1 MENILDR
8 VVKFINDFSLKSYRD
23 EETKQSV
30 NNIIHIVELFKHDD
44 GREDTEAVEMFAYS
58 FNVWRQL
65 KDQLSVECGIEVLFK
80 GRKRKIEVI
89 KSGSSIKLDFKRQWL
104 EKLQDKLKNSR
115 KVGGGTAGGGHVAV
129 AAAAAAALGAAVPA
143 QAEEFLAQAEAVRA
157 EVDVGDVLPS
167 LIEEMS
173 PDDETSPVQ
182 FLNLN
187 LAE

>member
-1 MENILDR
+1 LENILDR

-89 KSGSSIKLDFKRQWL
+89 KSGSSIKLDFKRHL
-104 EKLQDKLKNSR
+104 FNNNSAFNR
-115 KVGGGTAGGGHVAV
+115 ICTEQ
-129 AAAAAAALGAAVPA
+129 P
-143 QAEEFLAQAEAVRA
+143 EEV
-157 EVDVGDVLPS
+157 
-167 LIEEMS
+167 M
-173 PDDETSPVQ
+173 
-182 FLNLN
+182 
-187 LAE
+187 